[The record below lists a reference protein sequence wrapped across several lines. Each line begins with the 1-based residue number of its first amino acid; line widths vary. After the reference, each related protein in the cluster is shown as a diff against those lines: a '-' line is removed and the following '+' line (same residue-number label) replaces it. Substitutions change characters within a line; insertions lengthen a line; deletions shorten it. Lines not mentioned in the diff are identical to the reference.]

1 MRGAA
6 AGCGAGGSAYWNH
19 ELLHVSQYTH
29 PVDSF
34 IHAAI
39 KRVRLGSAR
48 ICEKAARKLQALFAE
63 HAVRGAALYRLRLA
77 ERAERLSLARP
88 ARAASP
94 VGGTDPP
101 SLDAASTEQGG
112 APTAPYASH
121 RWSVFPGSAHDLV
134 LGESEES

>member
-1 MRGAA
+1 MPNRSERMPAPCPHGHS
-6 AGCGAGGSAYWNH
+6 CSLP
-19 ELLHVSQYTH
+19 LLQ
-29 PVDSF
+29 VDSF

-94 VGGTDPP
+94 VGSIDPP
-101 SLDAASTEQGG
+101 SLDAASAEQGG

-134 LGESEES
+134 LGVSEE